1 MDTVQQF
8 RNFMPRADELAGRV
22 VAVTGAGGGLGRALA
37 LAAAAHGGEV
47 LLLGRNMSQLE
58 AVHTTI
64 EAAGGRASIA
74 PLDLERAVARDY
86 DDVAAAIDSSY
97 GRLDGLVHCAA
108 QLGTL
113 APIEHYDVPR
123 WCSVLHVNVTAAF
136 ALTQVLLPLLRRAL
150 TASLVYTSCGVARLP
165 RAYWGAYAVSKAA
178 IENLAGILADELE
191 VEDRVRVNTL
201 DPGAMGTRLR
211 RAAFPS
217 EDAAMLADPAARV
230 LPYLWLLSDAS
241 RGVKGQHLE
250 ALHLLA
256 PPG

>member
-1 MDTVQQF
+1 MDIADRYCGF
-8 RNFMPRADELAGRV
+8 RPRTDELAGRV
-22 VAVTGAGGGLGRALA
+22 IAITGATGGLGRALS
-37 LAAAAHGGEV
+37 LGAAAHGAEV
-47 LLLGRNMSQLE
+47 LLLGRNVKQLE
-58 AVHTTI
+58 ALHAAI

-86 DDVAAAIDSSY
+86 DSIASAIEANY
-97 GRLDGLVHCAA
+97 GRLDALVHCAA

-136 ALTQVLLPLLRRAL
+136 ALTQVLLPLLRRAPA
-150 TASLVYTSCGVARLP
+150 ASLIFSSCALASAP

-178 IENLAGILADELE
+178 LENLAGVLAEELE

-201 DPGAMGTRLR
+201 DPGIMATRLR

-217 EDAAMLADPAARV
+217 ENLAALADPASRV
-230 LPYLWLLSDAS
+230 APYLWLLSDAS
-241 RGVKGQHLE
+241 RDLKGRHLQ
-250 ALHLLA
+250 ADQLLLPA
-256 PPG
+256 D